1 MSEIFDKSGNR
12 LFLVREDVMKKNG
25 VDAVEIVK
33 VALDMAKQADFLR
46 KCGLKVDPSMLEYYA
61 RNIRKAIKGDA

>member
-1 MSEIFDKSGNR
+1 MAEIFDKSGNR
-12 LFLVREDVMKKNG
+12 LFLVREDVMKKSG
-25 VDAVEIVK
+25 VDAGEIVK

-61 RNIRKAIKGDA
+61 RNIRKSIKGDA

>member
-1 MSEIFDKSGNR
+1 MAEIFDKSGNR
-12 LFLVREDVMKKNG
+12 LFLVSEEVLKKHG
-25 VDAVEIVK
+25 VDADKIID